1 MPSEYKETKIQ
12 YKYSTLPDEPKYVK
26 KKKKK
31 KIKKS
36 NHKHQ
41 YEKCIFRIK
50 KYANLNL
57 GEYFNGTY
65 CPICGRID
73 NVTWEKADID
83 NITWEKPELHKNLPI
98 FEIDSFFD
106 KFIPFFG
113 D

>member
-12 YKYSTLPDEPKYVK
+12 YKYSILPDEPKYVK

-41 YEKCIFRIK
+41 YEECIFRIE
-50 KYANLNL
+50 KYTNLNL

-65 CPICGRID
+65 CPICGRIGD
-73 NVTWEKADID
+73 VDI
-83 NITWEKPELHKNLPI
+83 TLTKVELHENLPI
-98 FEIDSFFD
+98 FEINSVFD
-106 KFIPFFG
+106 KFIPFLG

>member
-1 MPSEYKETKIQ
+1 MPSEYKEAKIQ

-57 GEYFNGTY
+57 GEYFNGTH
-65 CPICGRID
+65 CPICGRIG
-73 NVTWEKADID
+73 DI
-83 NITWEKPELHKNLPI
+83 TLTKVELHESLPI
-98 FEIDSFFD
+98 FETNGVFD